1 MGCLGPRNITPMP
14 SHWQDLELG
23 ADLPSSLKKGT
34 QPTSYCGE
42 CMCEAFKELGAYSR
56 HYISA
61 PGFTLQ

>member
-1 MGCLGPRNITPMP
+1 MP